1 MYVCRDWRMDV
12 ALKMCV
18 CVCVCVCVCMYVWME
33 RREVWVGSKRCLCIY
48 RWLQGERE
56 LIG

>member
-18 CVCVCVCVCMYVWME
+18 CVCVCVCADGEKRGVG
-33 RREVWVGSKRCLCIY
+33 RE
-48 RWLQGERE
+48 
-56 LIG
+56 